1 MYTYVHKCYPFNNS
15 GPDQAY
21 AYVDRS
27 FGHSVH
33 MDQSLLFLYRGKTWF
48 VIHLQVGF
56 FFYCLLLFF
65 LILFLLFIVL
75 QGAVCYPLEL
85 RLTRIGLIWHQAS
98 VVDFHIVK
106 STSPPPSRRTCQD
119 VQAVSSGSLA
129 ISLTATSTCPG
140 PHSHA

>member
-1 MYTYVHKCYPFNNS
+1 MLSFQQFWTRPSVCICRQIVWTFGAYGLVALIFIS
-15 GPDQAY
+15 GEDVVRHTFA
-21 AYVDRS
+21 S
-27 FGHSVH
+27 WIFF
-33 MDQSLLFLYRGKTWF
+33 LLFTSL
-48 VIHLQVGF
+48 
-56 FFYCLLLFF
+56 F

-75 QGAVCYPLEL
+75 KGAVCYPLEL

>member
-1 MYTYVHKCYPFNNS
+1 MLSFQQFWTRPSVCICRQIVWTFGAYGLVALIFIS
-15 GPDQAY
+15 GEDVVRHTFA
-21 AYVDRS
+21 S
-27 FGHSVH
+27 
-33 MDQSLLFLYRGKTWF
+33 W
-48 VIHLQVGF
+48 I
-56 FFYCLLLFF
+56 FFYCLLPFF

>member
-1 MYTYVHKCYPFNNS
+1 MLSFQQFWTRPSVCICRQIVWTFGAYGLVALIFISGEDVVHHTFAS
-15 GPDQAY
+15 WI
-21 AYVDRS
+21 
-27 FGHSVH
+27 FF
-33 MDQSLLFLYRGKTWF
+33 LLFTS
-48 VIHLQVGF
+48 
-56 FFYCLLLFF
+56 FF

-75 QGAVCYPLEL
+75 KGAVCYPLEL

>member
-1 MYTYVHKCYPFNNS
+1 MLSFQQFWTRQSVCICRQIVWTFGAYGLVALIFIS
-15 GPDQAY
+15 GEDVVRHTFA
-21 AYVDRS
+21 S
-27 FGHSVH
+27 WIFF
-33 MDQSLLFLYRGKTWF
+33 LLFTSL
-48 VIHLQVGF
+48 
-56 FFYCLLLFF
+56 F

-75 QGAVCYPLEL
+75 KGAVCYPLEL

-140 PHSHA
+140 PHSYA